1 MTMMTMTKT
10 TTKNAK
16 VDEAVKVILA
26 EVKGFLDEHKLD
38 SDLWTKERA
47 EKLVKKLKMKRERD
61 PDVPKRP
68 LSGFFRFQDELRKQP
83 GIKDQFPQSAELA
96 KEASRLWHLLSLEDK
111 AEYEE
116 AYQADLKI
124 YKENK
129 GETHHSDSDSHSSHS
144 GEGCQHIFPR
154 GGQKGEKCGV
164 VGCKKHNKT
173 SQGKPSVNKPESEES
188 EEAEEAEGCQHIFP
202 RGGKKGEKCGVV
214 GCKKHN
220 KTTQGKPV
228 NPSVPEK
235 VEEED
240 LEVKEEE
247 EDLEEEKEEV
257 KEEEEDLEEVEEE
270 TCVYVYPEGHNHEGE
285 QCGRECEEGVYCKR
299 HSGVMAV
306 KENVEREEREEKT
319 KSKVKEVVC
328 RHKFA
333 KGANKGGICGK
344 VNCKLHE

>member
-1 MTMMTMTKT
+1 MTTMTKT

-16 VDEAVKVILA
+16 VDDAVKVIL
-26 EVKGFLDEHKLD
+26 EVVKGFLEEHKLD

-83 GIKDQFPQSAELA
+83 GIKEQFPQSAELA
-96 KEASRLWHLLSLEDK
+96 KEASRLWHLLSSEDK

-129 GETHHSDSDSHSSHS
+129 GETHHSDSDSSHS

-173 SQGKPSVNKPESEES
+173 SQGKPSQGNPSVNKPEP
-188 EEAEEAEGCQHIFP
+188 EAEETEGCQHIFP
-202 RGGKKGEKCGVV
+202 RGKNRGQKCGVV

-220 KTTQGKPV
+220 KTTQGKP
-228 NPSVPEK
+228 SVSEVVEEK
-235 VEEED
+235 VEEI
-240 LEVKEEE
+240 EVVEEKVE
-247 EDLEEEKEEV
+247 EVVEENVEDLEEEKEA
-257 KEEEEDLEEVEEE
+257 
-270 TCVYVYPEGHNHEGE
+270 CVYRYPEEHTHAGE
-285 QCGRECEEGVYCKR
+285 QCGRECEDGVYCKK

-306 KENVEREEREEKT
+306 KERVEREEREEKT

-328 RHKFA
+328 IHKFTR
-333 KGANKGGICGK
+333 GVNKGEICGK
-344 VNCKLHE
+344 VNCKLHD